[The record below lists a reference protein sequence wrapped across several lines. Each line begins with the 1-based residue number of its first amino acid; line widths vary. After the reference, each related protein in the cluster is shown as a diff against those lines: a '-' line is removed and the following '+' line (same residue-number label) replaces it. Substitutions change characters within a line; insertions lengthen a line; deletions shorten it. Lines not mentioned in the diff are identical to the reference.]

1 MRYWNFRMT
10 GFHISRH
17 MLSVSAAFH
26 ILFYCHKQTVIL
38 CQFIKKIH
46 IQWFHKSGIYKSRII
61 AVIFQS
67 FTDFH
72 AGRDHT
78 SHSQHSD
85 FFSFAD
91 NLTSAIFHRCLIFPK
106 PLMRTASRIAD
117 CNRSVK
123 AYRKCKHLFQFSVIL
138 RCQNSHIRHHG
149 QITQIKAAVMGL
161 SIASHQTGTI
171 HGKYNRQILHTYIM
185 KDLIK
190 LMDPKYIEVWGKFT
204 PRGGISIDPY
214 CNYGKPGTKWEEV
227 AWNRL
232 SNHDLYP
239 EKIDNR

>member
-1 MRYWNFRMT
+1 
-10 GFHISRH
+10 

-149 QITQIKAAVMGL
+149 QIRQIKAALMRLPVCAYKPCPVDCKDDM
-161 SIASHQTGTI
+161 
-171 HGKYNRQILHTYIM
+171 QILYAHIV
-185 KDLIK
+185 
-190 LMDPKYIEVWGKFT
+190 KYLVKR
-204 PRGGISIDPY
+204 P
-214 CNYGKPGTKWEEV
+214 
-227 AWNRL
+227 L
-232 SNHDLYP
+232 
-239 EKIDNR
+239 